1 MKLIKTDAGQQAFN
15 ERSVKMP
22 TRARTAFLQFDGK
35 KTTTEIIDAV
45 SGLTLADINQMI
57 NFGFLA
63 PACAPSSGQE
73 APARA
78 PLSEADKLQRYY
90 QARTLAVQTTG
101 NLGLRGFFLNMSV
114 ERTSSGEELMDL
126 LPAIAK
132 AAGVKAA
139 QAIEAILIS

>member
-1 MKLIKTDAGQQAFN
+1 
-15 ERSVKMP
+15 MP
-22 TRARTAFLQFDGK
+22 TPARTAFLQFDGK
-35 KTTTEIIDAV
+35 KTVNEVIEEI

-63 PACAPSSGQE
+63 PANHGGSTQ
-73 APARA
+73 APA
-78 PLSEADKLQRYY
+78 PVLSEEDKLQRYY

-114 ERTSSGEELMDL
+114 ERTSSYDELMAL

-132 AAGVKAA
+132 AAGAKAA
-139 QAIEAILIS
+139 QAIEAILVG